1 MLSRNWQMKFPAK
14 YVIPLAGG
22 DKNAGQRTKS
32 DEKAH
37 PGNRG

>member
-1 MLSRNWQMKFPAK
+1 MLAK
-14 YVIPLAGG
+14 LADEVPGKICYTLAGG